1 MHTYDDNCEFELSN
15 LYDNLDHYYA
25 IHLINWFAATLI
37 MRDRSILHFWS
48 VLDEIIG
55 IISFYQKNYPFNIYY
70 RTSENVGG
78 TIFWLI
84 S

>member
-1 MHTYDDNCEFELSN
+1 MHTYDDNCDFELSN

-48 VLDEIIG
+48 ILDEIIG
-55 IISFYQKNYPFNIYY
+55 ISYFLLKRVICLTYFATF
-70 RTSENVGG
+70 
-78 TIFWLI
+78 
-84 S
+84 